1 MGAKKYARAWP
12 SDLENKSD
20 FNNKGEGA
28 ASLPLAFIKDK
39 KKMADKNF
47 IVTIEKDNDGTFI
60 AYNVD
65 ESPYTLIGRGGTVK
79 EAKADFM
86 NSIQEVKVIEEERE
100 GAAAPILSA
109 APVFK
114 FDLSSLFEYY
124 SMLNVS
130 AFARYLG
137 INETLMRQYKKGNT
151 YISDA
156 QLQKIE
162 NGIHQLGTDFLGLR
176 LV

>member
-1 MGAKKYARAWP
+1 M
-12 SDLENKSD
+12 
-20 FNNKGEGA
+20 
-28 ASLPLAFIKDK
+28 KDIF
-39 KKMADKNF
+39 F
-47 IVTIEKDNDGTFI
+47 IVTIEKDKDGTYI

-65 ESPYTLIGRGGTVK
+65 ESPYTLIGRGATVK
-79 EAKADFM
+79 EAKADFA
-86 NSIQEVKVIEEERE
+86 NSMQEIKESEEERK

-109 APVFK
+109 APAFR
-114 FDLSSLFEYY
+114 FSLFEYY

-151 YISDA
+151 YISDL

-162 NGIHQLGTDFLGLR
+162 DGLHRLGADFLGLR

>member
-1 MGAKKYARAWP
+1 M
-12 SDLENKSD
+12 E
-20 FNNKGEGA
+20 
-28 ASLPLAFIKDK
+28 
-39 KKMADKNF
+39 DKNF

-65 ESPYTLIGRGGTVK
+65 ESPYTLIGRGDTVK
-79 EAKADFM
+79 EAKADFL
-86 NSIQEVKVIEEERE
+86 NSMQEVKASEEER
-100 GAAAPILSA
+100 GRAAASVLSA

-114 FDLSSLFEYY
+114 FDLSSLFDYY

-137 INETLMRQYKKGNT
+137 LNETLMRQYKKGNT
-151 YISDA
+151 YISDT

-162 NGIHQLGTDFLGLR
+162 NGLHRLGADFLGLR

>member
-1 MGAKKYARAWP
+1 MK
-12 SDLENKSD
+12 DEN
-20 FNNKGEGA
+20 F
-28 ASLPLAFIKDK
+28 L
-39 KKMADKNF
+39 
-47 IVTIEKDNDGTFI
+47 VTIEKDSDGTFI

-65 ESPYTLIGRGGTVK
+65 ESPYTLIGRGATVK
-79 EAKADFM
+79 EAKADFV
-86 NSIQEVKVIEEERE
+86 NSMLEVKASEEERE

-109 APVFK
+109 VPVFS
-114 FDLSSLFEYY
+114 FDLSSLFDYY

-151 YISDA
+151 YISDV

-162 NGIHQLGTDFLGLR
+162 DGLHRLGSDFLGLR

>member
-1 MGAKKYARAWP
+1 
-12 SDLENKSD
+12 
-20 FNNKGEGA
+20 
-28 ASLPLAFIKDK
+28 
-39 KKMADKNF
+39 MADKEF
-47 IVTIEKDNDGTFI
+47 IVTIEKNNDGTFI

-65 ESPYTLIGRGGTVK
+65 KSPYTLIGRGGTVK
-79 EAKADFM
+79 EAKADFLHSM
-86 NSIQEVKVIEEERE
+86 QEVKASEEERE
-100 GAAAPILSA
+100 GATAPILSA
-109 APVFK
+109 SPVFK

-162 NGIHQLGTDFLGLR
+162 TGIHQLGADFLGLR

>member
-1 MGAKKYARAWP
+1 MK
-12 SDLENKSD
+12 DNK
-20 FNNKGEGA
+20 F
-28 ASLPLAFIKDK
+28 L
-39 KKMADKNF
+39 
-47 IVTIEKDNDGTFI
+47 VTIEKDNDGTFI

-65 ESPYTLIGRGGTVK
+65 ESPYTLIGRGATVK
-79 EAKADFM
+79 EAKADFA
-86 NSIQEVKVIEEERE
+86 NSMQEVKASEEERE

-109 APVFK
+109 VPVFS

-151 YISDA
+151 YISDG

-162 NGIHQLGTDFLGLR
+162 DGLHRLGADFLGLR

>member
-1 MGAKKYARAWP
+1 M
-12 SDLENKSD
+12 
-20 FNNKGEGA
+20 
-28 ASLPLAFIKDK
+28 KDEK
-39 KKMADKNF
+39 F
-47 IVTIEKDNDGTFI
+47 IVNIEKDKDGTFI

-65 ESPYTLIGRGGTVK
+65 ESPYTLIGRGATVK
-79 EAKADFM
+79 EAKEDFA
-86 NSIQEVKVIEEERE
+86 NSMQEVKASEEERE
-100 GAAAPILSA
+100 GAAASILGA
-109 APVFK
+109 TPAFR

-151 YISDA
+151 YISGV

-162 NGIHQLGTDFLGLR
+162 DGLHHLGADFLGLR

>member
-1 MGAKKYARAWP
+1 MK
-12 SDLENKSD
+12 DNK
-20 FNNKGEGA
+20 F
-28 ASLPLAFIKDK
+28 L
-39 KKMADKNF
+39 
-47 IVTIEKDNDGTFI
+47 VTIEKDSDGTFV

-65 ESPYTLIGRGGTVK
+65 ESPYTLIGRGATVK
-79 EAKADFM
+79 EAKADFA
-86 NSIQEVKVIEEERE
+86 NSMQEVKASEEERE
-100 GAAAPILSA
+100 GAAAPILSSVPA
-109 APVFK
+109 FS

-137 INETLMRQYKKGNT
+137 INETLMRQYKKGNI
-151 YISDA
+151 YISDV

-162 NGIHQLGTDFLGLR
+162 DGLHRLGADFLGLR

>member
-12 SDLENKSD
+12 SGLKNKSD
-20 FNNKGEGA
+20 FNNKGEGRPP
-28 ASLPLAFIKDK
+28 LPSPLLNK
-39 KKMADKNF
+39 KEMADKEF

-65 ESPYTLIGRGGTVK
+65 KSPYTLIGRGGTVK
-79 EAKADFM
+79 EAKADFLHSM
-86 NSIQEVKVIEEERE
+86 QEVKASEEERK

-109 APVFK
+109 SPVFK

-162 NGIHQLGTDFLGLR
+162 TGIHQLGADFLGLR

>member
-1 MGAKKYARAWP
+1 MAY
-12 SDLENKSD
+12 NK
-20 FNNKGEGA
+20 F
-28 ASLPLAFIKDK
+28 L
-39 KKMADKNF
+39 
-47 IVTIEKDNDGTFI
+47 VTIEKDSDGTFI

-65 ESPYTLIGRGGTVK
+65 ESPYTLIGRGATVK
-79 EAKADFM
+79 EAKADFK
-86 NSIQEVKVIEEERE
+86 NSMEEVKASEEERK

-109 APVFK
+109 VPVFS

-137 INETLMRQYKKGNT
+137 INDTLMRQYKKGNT
-151 YISDA
+151 YISDV
-156 QLQKIE
+156 QLKKIE
-162 NGIHQLGTDFLGLR
+162 DGLHRLGAEFLGLK

>member
-1 MGAKKYARAWP
+1 MK
-12 SDLENKSD
+12 DEN
-20 FNNKGEGA
+20 F
-28 ASLPLAFIKDK
+28 L
-39 KKMADKNF
+39 
-47 IVTIEKDNDGTFI
+47 VTIEKDSDGTFI

-65 ESPYTLIGRGGTVK
+65 ESPYTLIGRGTTVK
-79 EAKADFM
+79 EAKADFV
-86 NSIQEVKVIEEERE
+86 NSMQEVKASEEERE

-109 APVFK
+109 VPVFC
-114 FDLSSLFEYY
+114 FDLSSLFDYY

-151 YISDA
+151 YISDV

-162 NGIHQLGTDFLGLR
+162 DGLHRLGSDFLGLR

>member
-1 MGAKKYARAWP
+1 MK
-12 SDLENKSD
+12 DNK
-20 FNNKGEGA
+20 F
-28 ASLPLAFIKDK
+28 L
-39 KKMADKNF
+39 
-47 IVTIEKDNDGTFI
+47 VTIEKDSDGTFV

-65 ESPYTLIGRGGTVK
+65 ESPYTLIGRGATVK
-79 EAKADFM
+79 EAKADFA
-86 NSIQEVKVIEEERE
+86 NSMQEVKASEEERE

-109 APVFK
+109 VPAFS

-137 INETLMRQYKKGNT
+137 INETLMRQYKKGNI
-151 YISDA
+151 YISDV

-162 NGIHQLGTDFLGLR
+162 DGLHRLGADFLGLR

>member
-1 MGAKKYARAWP
+1 M
-12 SDLENKSD
+12 
-20 FNNKGEGA
+20 
-28 ASLPLAFIKDK
+28 KDK
-39 KKMADKNF
+39 FF
-47 IVTIEKDNDGTFI
+47 IVTIEKEKDGTYI

-65 ESPYTLIGRGGTVK
+65 ESPYTLIGRGATVK
-79 EAKADFM
+79 EAKADFA
-86 NSIQEVKVIEEERE
+86 NSMQEIKESEEERG

-109 APVFK
+109 APAFR

-151 YISDA
+151 YISDV

-162 NGIHQLGTDFLGLR
+162 YGLHRLGADFLGLR

>member
-1 MGAKKYARAWP
+1 MAP
-12 SDLENKSD
+12 
-20 FNNKGEGA
+20 
-28 ASLPLAFIKDK
+28 LPLAFIKDIK
-39 KKMADKNF
+39 QMKDNKF
-47 IVTIEKDNDGTFI
+47 FVTIEKDSDGSFI

-65 ESPYTLIGRGGTVK
+65 ESPYTLIGRGATVK
-79 EAKADFM
+79 EAKADFA
-86 NSIQEVKVIEEERE
+86 NSMQEVKASEEERE

-109 APVFK
+109 VPVFS

-151 YISDA
+151 YISDV

-162 NGIHQLGTDFLGLR
+162 DGLHRLGADLLELR

>member
-1 MGAKKYARAWP
+1 M
-12 SDLENKSD
+12 
-20 FNNKGEGA
+20 
-28 ASLPLAFIKDK
+28 KDE
-39 KKMADKNF
+39 NF
-47 IVTIEKDNDGTFI
+47 IVTIEKDKDGTFI

-65 ESPYTLIGRGGTVK
+65 ESPYTLIGRGATVK
-79 EAKADFM
+79 EAKEDFA
-86 NSIQEVKVIEEERE
+86 NSMQEVKESEEKRE
-100 GAAAPILSA
+100 GTAAPILGA
-109 APVFK
+109 APAFR
-114 FDLSSLFEYY
+114 FDLPSLFEYY

-151 YISDA
+151 YISDV

-162 NGIHQLGTDFLGLR
+162 DGLHRLGADFLGLR

>member
-1 MGAKKYARAWP
+1 M
-12 SDLENKSD
+12 E
-20 FNNKGEGA
+20 
-28 ASLPLAFIKDK
+28 
-39 KKMADKNF
+39 DKNF
-47 IVTIEKDNDGTFI
+47 IVTIEKDTDGTFI

-65 ESPYTLIGRGGTVK
+65 ESPYTLIGRGDTVK
-79 EAKADFM
+79 DAKTDFM
-86 NSIQEVKVIEEERE
+86 NSLQEVKASEEERN
-100 GAAAPILSA
+100 GSSAPILSA
-109 APVFK
+109 MPVFR
-114 FDLSSLFEYY
+114 FDLSSLFDYY

-151 YISDA
+151 YISDL

-162 NGIHQLGTDFLGLR
+162 NGLHRLGADFLGLR

>member
-1 MGAKKYARAWP
+1 MT
-12 SDLENKSD
+12 
-20 FNNKGEGA
+20 
-28 ASLPLAFIKDK
+28 
-39 KKMADKNF
+39 DKNF
-47 IVTIEKDNDGTFI
+47 IVTIEKDSDGTFI
-60 AYNVD
+60 AYNTD
-65 ESPYTLIGRGGTVK
+65 SSPYTLIGRGGTVK
-79 EAKADFM
+79 DAKADFM
-86 NSIQEVKVIEEERE
+86 NSVQEVKASEEERE

-109 APVFK
+109 SPVFK

-137 INETLMRQYKKGNT
+137 MNDTLMRQYKKGNT
-151 YISDA
+151 YISDL

-162 NGIHQLGTDFLGLR
+162 DGLHRLGADFLGLR

>member
-1 MGAKKYARAWP
+1 MT
-12 SDLENKSD
+12 DT
-20 FNNKGEGA
+20 
-28 ASLPLAFIKDK
+28 
-39 KKMADKNF
+39 NF
-47 IVTIEKDNDGTFI
+47 IVTIEKDSDGTFI
-60 AYNVD
+60 AYNTD
-65 ESPYTLIGRGGTVK
+65 ASPYTLIGRGGTVK
-79 EAKADFM
+79 DAKADFM
-86 NSIQEVKVIEEERE
+86 HSMQEVKASEEERG

-109 APVFK
+109 APEFR

-151 YISDA
+151 YISDV

-162 NGIHQLGTDFLGLR
+162 DGLHRLGADFLGLR

>member
-1 MGAKKYARAWP
+1 MAY
-12 SDLENKSD
+12 
-20 FNNKGEGA
+20 NNF
-28 ASLPLAFIKDK
+28 L
-39 KKMADKNF
+39 
-47 IVTIEKDNDGTFI
+47 VTIEKDSDSTFI

-65 ESPYTLIGRGGTVK
+65 ESPYTLIGRGATVK
-79 EAKADFM
+79 EAKADFLKSM
-86 NSIQEVKVIEEERE
+86 EEVKASEEERK

-109 APVFK
+109 VPVFT

-151 YISDA
+151 YISDV

-162 NGIHQLGTDFLGLR
+162 DGLHRLGAEFLGLK

>member
-1 MGAKKYARAWP
+1 M
-12 SDLENKSD
+12 
-20 FNNKGEGA
+20 
-28 ASLPLAFIKDK
+28 
-39 KKMADKNF
+39 
-47 IVTIEKDNDGTFI
+47 TIEKDKDGTYI

-65 ESPYTLIGRGGTVK
+65 ESPYTLIGRGATVK
-79 EAKADFM
+79 EAKADFA
-86 NSIQEVKVIEEERE
+86 NSMQEIKESEEERK

-109 APVFK
+109 APAFR

-151 YISDA
+151 YISDL
-156 QLQKIE
+156 QLQKKE
-162 NGIHQLGTDFLGLR
+162 DGLHRLGADFLGLR